1 MKVLI
6 LMILSINTF
15 AQQKPT
21 VKEAK
26 KTKQHKTVL
35 PKKVRKI
42 PLFY

>member
-1 MKVLI
+1 MKILI
-6 LMILSINTF
+6 LMLISINTF
-15 AQQKPT
+15 AQQKPA

-26 KTKQHKTVL
+26 KTKQHKTLL

>member
-1 MKVLI
+1 MKILI
-6 LMILSINTF
+6 LMLLSINTF

-21 VKEAK
+21 VKEPK
-26 KTKQHKTVL
+26 KTKQNKTLL